1 MITIQIN
8 DKIYRVQ
15 EARSDEEMEK
25 GLQGVKE
32 LPEDEGMLF
41 YFDPPQEVAMWM
53 KDTLIPLDIVFI
65 NEDMEV
71 ISVAKGKP
79 NNEDLIIEQDVA
91 YVLEVN
97 QNSGIEE
104 GDELDIEDDED
115 EEDDDNPPVMRV
127 LAQDG
132 SSQMDLWGGERIFSR
147 KNTVVLIRKAKKADA
162 TKDDKDFKALGR
174 YMFKCIKG
182 QDERP
187 PEYVDAPEQ
196 PKESEEED

>member
-1 MITIQIN
+1 MTTIEIG
-8 DKIYRVQ
+8 DKTYKVR
-15 EARSDEEMEK
+15 EAHTEEEKEK

-41 YFDPPQEVAMWM
+41 YFNPPQEVAMWM
-53 KDTLIPLDIVFI
+53 KDTLIPLDIIFI
-65 NEDMEV
+65 DEDMEV
-71 ISVAKGKP
+71 ISVAKGEP
-79 NNEDLIIEQDVA
+79 NNEELIIEEDVA

-104 GDELDIEDDED
+104 GDELDIEEEKDE
-115 EEDDDNPPVMRV
+115 DDNPPVMRV
-127 LAQDG
+127 LAPDG
-132 SSQMDLWGGERIFSR
+132 STQMDLWGGERIFSR
-147 KNTVVLIRKAKKADA
+147 KNTVILIRKAKKANLS
-162 TKDDKDFKALGR
+162 KDDKDFKALGR

-196 PKESEEED
+196 PKESEED